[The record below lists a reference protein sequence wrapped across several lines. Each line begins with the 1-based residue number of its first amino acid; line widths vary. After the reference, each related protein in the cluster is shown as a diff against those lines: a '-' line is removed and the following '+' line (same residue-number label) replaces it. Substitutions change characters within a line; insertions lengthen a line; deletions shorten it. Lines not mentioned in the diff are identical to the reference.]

1 MSPFPIYLLPSIPF
15 RRCTEST
22 DSTSPTN
29 STRSTETTNIFVGNY
44 MNGHTSHLRCA
55 KCSTDVCLTSQ
66 IISKGFTGRHGRA
79 YLVSPSPVLSG
90 YPQLSKAANDLCL
103 PNTKT
108 DPPSSR
114 QLVTGLHTVSDV
126 RCAFC
131 SSILGWKYDGAEEES
146 QRYKVG
152 KYILETKMI
161 CSSSNW
167 ENNELQL
174 PFTSLGLSRNDAS
187 CENTIDFDSQDEDE
201 CEDLFAGVWSPSLAV
216 KRRRGKSFRKLMAG
230 ISTETISRQ
239 RR

>member
-15 RRCTEST
+15 RRRKEST
-22 DSTSPTN
+22 GSASPTD
-29 STRSTETTNIFVGNY
+29 SAQSTETTNRFVGSY
-44 MNGHTSHLRCA
+44 LNGHTSHLRCA

-79 YLVSPSPVLSG
+79 YLVSPFPVLSG

-126 RCAFC
+126 RCSFC
-131 SSILGWKYDGAEEES
+131 SSMLGWKYDGAEEES

-167 ENNELQL
+167 ENDELQL
-174 PFTSLGLSRNDAS
+174 PLASLRHGKIDAS
-187 CENTIDFDSQDEDE
+187 CENVINFDSQDEDE
-201 CEDLFAGVWSPSLAV
+201 CEDLFTGVWNPSLAV
-216 KRRRGKSFRKLMAG
+216 KRRRGKSFKKLMAG
-230 ISTETISRQ
+230 VTAETSSRQ
-239 RR
+239 L

>member
-1 MSPFPIYLLPSIPF
+1 MPLFPIYLLPSIPF
-15 RRCTEST
+15 RRRKENT
-22 DSTSPTN
+22 DLTSPTY
-29 STRSTETTNIFVGNY
+29 STQSTETTNRFVENY
-44 MNGHTSHLRCA
+44 LNGHTSHLRCA

-79 YLVSPSPVLSG
+79 YLVSPFPLLSG
-90 YPQLSKAANDLCL
+90 FSQLSQAEHGICL

-131 SSILGWKYDGAEEES
+131 NSMLGWKYDDAEEES

-167 ENNELQL
+167 ENNELQVSL
-174 PFTSLGLSRNDAS
+174 TSLRKGRIDAS
-187 CENTIDFDSQDEDE
+187 CEDAIDFDSQNEDE
-201 CEDLFAGVWSPSLAV
+201 CEDLFAGVWNPLLAV
-216 KRRRGKSFRKLMAG
+216 RRRRGKSFRKLMAG
-230 ISTETISRQ
+230 VSTETSSRQ
-239 RR
+239 R